1 MTSAA
6 DGVSVALHGCS
17 KSYGRQ
23 RVLDPID
30 LQVEAGETL
39 VLLGPSGCGKTT
51 TLRLIA
57 GLELPDTGQVWFN
70 QKNVTQL
77 PIEKRNVGM
86 VFQNYA
92 LFPNMTVAENIAY
105 GLVVRSIPVAQRN
118 ARVAQML
125 AMMHIESL
133 AARAV
138 NQLSGGQRQRV
149 ALARAIAPQPGLL
162 LLDEPLAALDAR
174 LREVLRSDIN
184 ELFRSLGITSIYV
197 THDQAEAMALGDRI
211 AVMESGKIAQIGTPQ
226 DIYFKPANSF
236 VADFIGTMNL
246 VGAHRFRP
254 EDVCLVPLEQ
264 ASLRGVVVN
273 RFFLGDH
280 QRVQLRMSGG
290 EDVILKLPPQL
301 KLANGEALGLRVNSC
316 RDE

>member
-1 MTSAA
+1 M
-6 DGVSVALHGCS
+6 
-17 KSYGRQ
+17 
-23 RVLDPID
+23 
-30 LQVEAGETL
+30 
-39 VLLGPSGCGKTT
+39 
-51 TLRLIA
+51 
-57 GLELPDTGQVWFN
+57 
-70 QKNVTQL
+70 
-77 PIEKRNVGM
+77 
-86 VFQNYA
+86 
-92 LFPNMTVAENIAY
+92 
-105 GLVVRSIPVAQRN
+105 
-118 ARVAQML
+118 
-125 AMMHIESL
+125 
-133 AARAV
+133 
-138 NQLSGGQRQRV
+138 
-149 ALARAIAPQPGLL
+149 
-162 LLDEPLAALDAR
+162 AALDAR